1 MRPAR
6 PGTFAR
12 RLGLAGLAVLLI
24 ASCAPTRLNIK
35 RDGANVK
42 EFFVIVDSVD
52 QLEEVIDSNSSTD
65 IGNLT
70 LNLADTRP
78 YAYAEF
84 QLDERTNAADTWRA
98 AREPGVDWLEFR
110 IIEDPSE
117 VRLILT
123 KGAFKDRD
131 DLAVAIVVH
140 ADSDVTDNVWYG
152 SLFRPE
158 ELVIKKSLLIF
169 SNGPKYR
176 VVLKDNDRPF
186 LDKN

>member
-1 MRPAR
+1 MPAR
-6 PGTFAR
+6 PRILTR
-12 RLGLAGLAVLLI
+12 RFSLAGLAILLI
-24 ASCAPTRLNIK
+24 ASCSPTRLHVR
-35 RDGANVK
+35 RDGADVK
-42 EFFVIVDSVD
+42 EFFVIVDKID
-52 QLEEVIDSNSSTD
+52 RLEEVINSNSSTD
-65 IGNLT
+65 IGGLT

-84 QLDERTNAADTWRA
+84 QLEVRTNAADTWRVVRA
-98 AREPGVDWLEFR
+98 PAVDWLSFR

-117 VRLILT
+117 VRLTLT
-123 KGAFKDRD
+123 GDAFKDRD

-158 ELVIKKSLLIF
+158 ELVIKTSFLLF

-176 VVLKDNDRPF
+176 VVLKDNGRPF